1 MRSKPWSLALVAALS
16 LALTLPV
23 PLAASPSSS
32 AAFFVEQGKAA
43 EASGEWLA
51 AMKRYSQALEIDP
64 SHEPAW
70 LALGNLRASRKELAD
85 AEDVF
90 TEGLARVPL
99 SIDLAVAR
107 ARVRRQRGNLDD
119 AERDLRRALV
129 QNGADRSPR
138 EIAILRERVALAR
151 DAKSP
156 PMELASWR
164 RLREIARANADTALL
179 KESSLQVRAL
189 GLYLG
194 PLDPV
199 LRGRASEDPLRAG
212 LAAIARRGG

>member
-1 MRSKPWSLALVAALS
+1 MAALS
-16 LALTLPV
+16 LAIARPV
-23 PLAASPSSS
+23 PLAASPASS

-43 EASGEWLA
+43 EASGQPLA

-64 SHEPAW
+64 THEPAW

-107 ARVRRQRGNLDD
+107 ARVRRLRGLFDD
-119 AERDLRRALV
+119 AGQDLRRAWT
-129 QNGADRSPR
+129 QNGADGSPR
-138 EIAILRERVALAR
+138 EIAIVRERIALAR
-151 DAKSP
+151 DAKAQ

-164 RLREIARANADTALL
+164 RLREIARKNADATLL
-179 KESSLQVRAL
+179 KESSIQVRAL

-199 LRGRASEDPLRAG
+199 LRGKASEDPLRAG
-212 LAAIARRGG
+212 LASIARRGG